1 MSNLHQEFA
10 NEQFL
15 RYAAECVRLASLAG
29 RSGKM
34 ASQRKPMRRLSRQ
47 RISWL
52 RQMWDRI
59 RHSPKRYSGLATNH

>member
-29 RSGKM
+29 RSEKT
-34 ASQRKPMRRLSRQ
+34 ASRRKPKRRLSRQ
-47 RISWL
+47 HISWM
-52 RQMWDRI
+52 RQMWERI
-59 RHSPKRYSGLATNH
+59 RHSPKRYTGLATNH